1 MNNETTNTKKVK
13 ASEASKYYNTSISN
27 IRKWARDGSI
37 PAEQTP
43 KGHYNYI
50 IPIINKPKPAKI
62 IQDQIQE
69 TEFPKEII
77 YARVSS
83 RKQSDD
89 LKRQSRYLSTFYPN
103 YYLITD
109 IGSGI
114 NYKRKGFKTILEQ
127 LIKGNIKKVV
137 VAFKDRFTRF
147 GFDYFQWLFQ
157 QYGAVLESL
166 DQEELDSRD
175 DLLSD
180 LMEVITVFT
189 ARYYGRRKYKPES
202 EENSDQEDQILSQ
215 SDSEEILP

>member
-1 MNNETTNTKKVK
+1 MNNGKTRKVK
-13 ASEASKYYNTSISN
+13 AKEAAKHYNTSVSN
-27 IRKWARDGSI
+27 LRKWAREGSI
-37 PAEQTP
+37 PTETTP
-43 KGHYNYI
+43 KGHYTYI
-50 IPIINKPKPAKI
+50 IPVVSTPIISTPI
-62 IQDQIQE
+62 IQSSTSDIP
-69 TEFPKEII
+69 FPKEII

-103 YYLITD
+103 YHLIAD

-114 NYKRKGFKTILEQ
+114 NFKRKGFKTILEQ

-137 VAFKDRFTRF
+137 VAYKDRFTRF
-147 GFDYFQWLFQ
+147 GFDYFQWMFQ

-166 DQEELDSRD
+166 DQEDLDSRE

-189 ARYYGRRKYKPES
+189 ARYHGRRKYKTGKA
-202 EENSDQEDQILSQ
+202 EEDSDKEDKVL
-215 SDSEEILP
+215 SDSESEVILQ